1 MTLSELSYYSR
12 KSLPFIILSGAFF
25 LIFFAIIMLLMRAPV
40 EVAPTTTVLNTTFGP
55 LPAPVFTHKLDY
67 PVGGTYELDNIEG
80 RPISATDSAQVFF
93 IPPKSPRF
101 SYLQNIYTMAKNAGF
116 NTERTPHSL
125 QDTTAVFDDG
135 TQRLSIDITYFN
147 FSYKYSYERS
157 ALTFINPQ
165 ITDETT
171 IKDRAIRYLQQLGK
185 YPPELAAGTQHIVY
199 MRYNTDLKEFE
210 VVKDPQDANVVEVD
224 FFGPD
229 VLEGAGEYPI
239 VSPKYFTSENYVVM
253 SMSGL
258 SPKILKAQIK
268 FFEKDEANTGVYPLK
283 TGDEAWAEFNTG
295 NGTIVSPGGESY
307 PIKIKKMF
315 LGYFEPDTY
324 QPYFQPVY
332 VFLGDNNF
340 AAYVPAV
347 KN

>member
-12 KSLPFIILSGAFF
+12 KSLPFIILGGVFF
-25 LIFFAIIMLLMRAPV
+25 IVIFAVVMFLMRPSVPV
-40 EVAPTTTVLNTTFGP
+40 IEQINALNTTFGP
-55 LPAPVFTHKLDY
+55 LPPPAFTHKLDY

-93 IPPKSPRF
+93 IPPKSTRF

-116 NTERTPHSL
+116 DTEKTPHLL
-125 QDTTAVFDDG
+125 QDTTAIFDDG

-157 ALTFINPQ
+157 SLTFVSPQ
-165 ITDETT
+165 VVDESV

-185 YPPELAAGTQHIVY
+185 YPDELAQGTQNIVY

-210 VVKDPQDANVVEVD
+210 VVENPKDANVVEVD

-229 VLEGAGEYPI
+229 VNGEKEGYPI
-239 VSPKYFTSENYVVM
+239 VSPKYFNSENYVVM
-253 SMSGL
+253 SLSSL
-258 SPKILKAQIK
+258 SPKVLKAQIA
-268 FFEKDEANTGVYPLK
+268 FFEKDEANVGVYPLK
-283 TGDEAWAEFNTG
+283 TGDEAWAEFNAG
-295 NGTIVSPGGESY
+295 AGTIVSPGGDSY

-324 QPYFQPVY
+324 QPYFQPVF

>member
-268 FFEKDEANTGVYPLK
+268 FFEKMRQIRAFIRSKLVTKRGQNLTPETEQLFPPEEKVIQSK
-283 TGDEAWAEFNTG
+283 
-295 NGTIVSPGGESY
+295 S
-307 PIKIKKMF
+307 KKMF